1 MRIPPLLASSQ
12 ARESHA
18 APAPAPSASGHVRR
32 CRSDGGGGITL
43 PSMGAPPLHPTPTSP
58 TARPHH
64 HYYLLSIKQL
74 NTLGAAAVL
83 AFSTT
88 VPLLEIAF
96 AVLLPPTSSSSPGSP
111 SRSARAARDPDPT
124 APPSS
129 SLYAPSIR
137 HLLLG
142 PPPAPDMEGPRSPL
156 PITADHGF
164 LESVGG
170 PPSMEGHA
178 LPHLVLGPAP
188 GVLELSD
195 AIERARQILDK
206 IPGRATGAYS
216 QSQVLS
222 EVGCTKAFGF
232 DITAACSG
240 FLVGLIT
247 ATRFIKDALSN
258 YVDWTDR
265 GTCILFGDAAGAV
278 LVQACSADEDGMLGF
293 CVQSDGNGQ
302 KHLSAIAANDESIL
316 SNTNGVPG
324 FTPKKATY
332 SCIQMNR
339 KEVFRF
345 AVRCVPQSIE
355 KALPRSWFACLQYRL
370 IVVTSSGC
378 PN

>member
-1 MRIPPLLASSQ
+1 MFCLQRPLAHALRQSRKLCHRCRPTAPIRSAPTPVRRQMRIPPLLASSQ

-170 PPSMEGHA
+170 PPSMEGTP
-178 LPHLVLGPAP
+178 LLGP
-188 GVLELSD
+188 
-195 AIERARQILDK
+195 RQK
-206 IPGRATGAYS
+206 
-216 QSQVLS
+216 
-222 EVGCTKAFGF
+222 
-232 DITAACSG
+232 ITAPAPA
-240 FLVGLIT
+240 V
-247 ATRFIKDALSN
+247 ATPSSPVPSSFPSRSPASSSRTLLPAPPPPLPPPRR
-258 YVDWTDR
+258 R
-265 GTCILFGDAAGAV
+265 GCPL
-278 LVQACSADEDGMLGF
+278 C
-293 CVQSDGNGQ
+293 
-302 KHLSAIAANDESIL
+302 
-316 SNTNGVPG
+316 PG
-324 FTPKKATY
+324 FTPMMTMTTAPSASSAT
-332 SCIQMNR
+332 R
-339 KEVFRF
+339 PHR
-345 AVRCVPQSIE
+345 
-355 KALPRSWFACLQYRL
+355 
-370 IVVTSSGC
+370 
-378 PN
+378 

>member
-43 PSMGAPPLHPTPTSP
+43 PSMGVPPLHPTPTSP

-170 PPSMEGHA
+170 NSIPSPTPSSIA
-178 LPHLVLGPAP
+178 
-188 GVLELSD
+188 
-195 AIERARQILDK
+195 
-206 IPGRATGAYS
+206 
-216 QSQVLS
+216 
-222 EVGCTKAFGF
+222 
-232 DITAACSG
+232 
-240 FLVGLIT
+240 
-247 ATRFIKDALSN
+247 
-258 YVDWTDR
+258 
-265 GTCILFGDAAGAV
+265 ILFV
-278 LVQACSADEDGMLGF
+278 L
-293 CVQSDGNGQ
+293 
-302 KHLSAIAANDESIL
+302 IA
-316 SNTNGVPG
+316 
-324 FTPKKATY
+324 
-332 SCIQMNR
+332 
-339 KEVFRF
+339 
-345 AVRCVPQSIE
+345 
-355 KALPRSWFACLQYRL
+355 
-370 IVVTSSGC
+370 SS
-378 PN
+378 P

>member
-1 MRIPPLLASSQ
+1 TDGVSHCGKRPFQYQLLTTNDKWIMIS
-12 ARESHA
+12 RESF
-18 APAPAPSASGHVRR
+18 
-32 CRSDGGGGITL
+32 I
-43 PSMGAPPLHPTPTSP
+43 
-58 TARPHH
+58 
-64 HYYLLSIKQL
+64 
-74 NTLGAAAVL
+74 
-83 AFSTT
+83 
-88 VPLLEIAF
+88 
-96 AVLLPPTSSSSPGSP
+96 
-111 SRSARAARDPDPT
+111 
-124 APPSS
+124 
-129 SLYAPSIR
+129 
-137 HLLLG
+137 
-142 PPPAPDMEGPRSPL
+142 PDML
-156 PITADHGF
+156 YCCTVTIYAF
-164 LESVGG
+164 FW
-170 PPSMEGHA
+170 GHWF
-178 LPHLVLGPAP
+178 
-188 GVLELSD
+188 
-195 AIERARQILDK
+195 
-206 IPGRATGAYS
+206 
-216 QSQVLS
+216 VLS

-247 ATRFIKDALSN
+247 ATRFIKGNSNVLVVGADALSN

-370 IVVTSSGC
+370 IANQRIIDVAASRLDIPSDKVISNLANYGNTSAASIPLALDEAVHSGK
-378 PN
+378 